1 MHPQQSSSS
10 SMAETG
16 GILPDLSLFG
26 NDGLLNELEKSS
38 TCSDSDFVLPA
49 SPFLENGWQD
59 QEDQTGPD
67 PLSEIFFKKEPSS
80 PSSTSSD
87 SKSRRVSASMME
99 DFFFDPK
106 SSTFGDIDNGH
117 GLVGNVLM
125 NPSVHQ
131 FPHIKEEMDCD
142 YQGSVPCVQ
151 SECGPMR
158 VPSTPIPCSNGANA
172 NATRL
177 SMNFQHS
184 MDIVNNNN
192 QCGMRRMSVCSPD
205 SLTLG
210 GVMIKQEPLDN
221 LPSPCN
227 MQCNPTP
234 TNMPMGVPPTPP
246 DMCALAMETKP
257 MMQHS
262 PTFHHHQQNQG
273 PVSNSFTFNINLPPM
288 DHHHHHQ
295 QNNQHHQNNQHL
307 PPHHHHHHHHH
318 HQQQPHHQSYSG
330 FPPTPPNSHPG
341 SPADIPLGL
350 EGSALCL
357 RPPPPPYPVAVA
369 KGGQVSPL
377 TSSTSHTHNHAHNH
391 TGQSLK
397 YNRKNN
403 PDLERRRIHH
413 CNYPGCTK
421 VYTKSSHLKAHQR
434 IHTGEKPYRCTW
446 NSCQWRFAR
455 SDELT
460 RHFRKHTGAKPFK
473 CKVCERC
480 FSRSDHLSLH
490 MKRHQ
495 DKMNHQRNDA
505 SQTAVTQ
512 HL

>member
-1 MHPQQSSSS
+1 MYPQQSSGD

-49 SPFLENGWQD
+49 SPFMENGWQEN
-59 QEDQTGPD
+59 EDGNGAD
-67 PLSEIFFKKEPSS
+67 PLTDILFKKEPCS

-87 SKSRRVSASMME
+87 SKSRRESASMME

-117 GLVGNVLM
+117 SVIDNGMVNAGL
-125 NPSVHQ
+125 HQ

-142 YQGSVPCVQ
+142 YQGSVPRVQ
-151 SECGPMR
+151 SDCGPMR
-158 VPSTPIPCSNGANA
+158 VPSIPIPCSNGGNA
-172 NATRL
+172 NAARL
-177 SMNFQHS
+177 SMNFQYS

-192 QCGMRRMSVCSPD
+192 NSHCGMRRMSGCSPE
-205 SLTLG
+205 SLTVG
-210 GVMIKQEPLDN
+210 GVTIKQEPLDN

-227 MQCNPTP
+227 MQCNPNP
-234 TNMPMGVPPTPP
+234 SSMPMGVPPTPP

-257 MMQHS
+257 MMHS
-262 PTFHHHQQNQG
+262 PTFHHHHQQQQNQG

-288 DHHHHHQ
+288 DHHHHH
-295 QNNQHHQNNQHL
+295 HQNNQHF
-307 PPHHHHHHHHH
+307 PPQH
-318 HQQQPHHQSYSG
+318 HQHHQPHHQSYSG

-357 RPPPPPYPVAVA
+357 RPPPPPYPLAVA
-369 KGGQVSPL
+369 SKCSQMSPV
-377 TSSTSHTHNHAHNH
+377 TSTATP
-391 TGQSLK
+391 TTQTVK

-413 CNYPGCTK
+413 CNYPGE
-421 VYTKSSHLKAHQR
+421 LK
-434 IHTGEKPYRCTW
+434 K
-446 NSCQWRFAR
+446 
-455 SDELT
+455 
-460 RHFRKHTGAKPFK
+460 FK
-473 CKVCERC
+473 
-480 FSRSDHLSLH
+480 
-490 MKRHQ
+490 
-495 DKMNHQRNDA
+495 
-505 SQTAVTQ
+505 
-512 HL
+512 